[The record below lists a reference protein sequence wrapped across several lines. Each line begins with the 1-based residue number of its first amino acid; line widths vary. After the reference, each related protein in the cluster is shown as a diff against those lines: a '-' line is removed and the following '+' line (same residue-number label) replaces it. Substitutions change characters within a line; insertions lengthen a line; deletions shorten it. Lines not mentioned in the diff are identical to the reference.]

1 MKVKHCFILLAI
13 LFVVIPAVYYAKH
26 SVDVEST
33 NQKVIEWYI
42 ENGKEPY
49 NQYAN
54 YEEYMEDNEK

>member
-33 NQKVIEWYI
+33 NRKVIEWYI
-42 ENGKEPY
+42 ENDKKPY
-49 NQYAN
+49 NQYAS
-54 YEEYMEDNEK
+54 YEEYLEDNRK